1 MNNKQDKYK
10 ENHFLAYHS
19 QTAGDQKKKK
29 KSLKAC
35 SKKKKKLCC
44 IYGNK
49 DETDSW
55 LLIRKTEDQSA
66 MEWPAYIAGVMVVAS
81 VYWNA
86 IWTKNCVQKWEF
98 NKEILRENK
107 SWICCQYTY
116 NRRNSK

>member
-1 MNNKQDKYK
+1 MQ
-10 ENHFLAYHS
+10 
-19 QTAGDQKKKK
+19 
-29 KSLKAC
+29 LK
-35 SKKKKKLCC
+35 KKKKKLGC

-55 LLIRKTEDQSA
+55 LLMRKTEDRSA
-66 MEWPAYIAGVMVVAS
+66 MEWPAYIAGVMVVGS
-81 VYWNA
+81 VHRNA

-98 NKEILRENK
+98 NKEIFRENK